1 MRAYVQRLLHDE
13 SGQGATEYM
22 VFLVLA
28 ITLCFIGFLFVPYFT
43 GGFDALLSRILG
55 SNYYLSTY

>member
-1 MRAYVQRLLHDE
+1 MRAYAERLMTDE

-22 VFLVLA
+22 VFLVFA

-43 GGFDALLSRILG
+43 DGFDVLLSRILG
-55 SNYYLSTY
+55 SNYYLSSY